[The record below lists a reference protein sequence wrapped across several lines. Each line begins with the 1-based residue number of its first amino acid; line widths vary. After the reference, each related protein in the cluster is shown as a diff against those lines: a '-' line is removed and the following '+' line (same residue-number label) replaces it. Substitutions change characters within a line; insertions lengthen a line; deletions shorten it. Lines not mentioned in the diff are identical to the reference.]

1 MPCKVLFIFVVLLLA
16 YIYINA
22 QQNPFLPPSK
32 TVSTNDTLAKSHE
45 RIQRNTFTKKIPF
58 LKPLIH
64 YQKNLSQ
71 FLTSLLRKINEDFS
85 VTHLLILFAI
95 AFFYG
100 IVHALGPGHAK
111 LIIGSYMLS
120 NKHKV
125 RHSFLAGSIF
135 AATHVGMALLIFSIF
150 NLVLHI
156 SHADTN
162 SISTALYNISGIMIV
177 IIGIAL
183 LVHVFIKEENN
194 SGKLTRFLQKSSLPA
209 ISVISGLMPC
219 PGALLILVFS
229 KIIGITFY
237 GIVSVVFLSLGMAL
251 TVSIAGSV
259 GVLANRAV
267 LLSAHGN
274 TLKIIVKTVRI
285 FSVVIIITIGLLMIL
300 Y

>member
-1 MPCKVLFIFVVLLLA
+1 MPCKLLFVFVILLLGYSYSSA
-16 YIYINA
+16 R
-22 QQNPFLPPSK
+22 QNPFLPPSK

-45 RIQRNTFTKKIPF
+45 RIQRNKFTKKIPF
-58 LKPLIH
+58 LTSLIQ

-71 FLTSLLRKINEDFS
+71 FLTSLLRKIKEEFS
-85 VTHLLILFAI
+85 VTHVIILFAI
-95 AFFYG
+95 AFLYG

-120 NKHKV
+120 NKHKA

-135 AATHVGMALLIFSIF
+135 AATHVGMALLIFLMF
-150 NLVLHI
+150 NLILHA

-162 SISTALYNISGIMIV
+162 RISTVLFRISGIMIV

-219 PGALLILVFS
+219 PGALLILIFS
-229 KIIGITFY
+229 KIIGITVY
-237 GIVSVVFLSLGMAL
+237 GIVSVIFLSLGMAL

-259 GVLANRAV
+259 GVLGNRAV

-274 TLKIIVKTVRI
+274 MLKIIVKTVRV
-285 FSVVIIITIGLLMIL
+285 FGVVIIITIGLLMVL